1 MNEER
6 SSVPAAPLTDDRR
19 APVLLLAEQAD
30 LINALI
36 ADAAEPDAHP
46 QIGVFLFD
54 GSQSYRV
61 EDAQAALAR
70 GFERRP
76 YLVMVVAGD
85 IAATMTPRDLEET
98 RKKSLSPSELV
109 IVGLGD
115 TDEQRARL
123 AQLGIRRVFP
133 SLTFRK
139 DFPVQVKAAVEDRRI
154 EREQLAA
161 AATIKGAPINIT
173 INVAPK
179 GGLLRDGGV
188 IAVHSTKGGTGKTT
202 IATNIAWALAAAGR
216 STVLADLN
224 VDGAL
229 SHLHLWKYVME
240 VEGIKSVEE
249 LFEVRGISALA
260 RKIRTDV
267 THNMIP
273 PQELEAAL
281 VKLNENLW
289 LLPGFRDQA
298 DYRVG
303 EAGADRSVA
312 NLLSNRRWV
321 EVLLSQL
328 RRADGGRSFVV
339 VDLGTGRYTA
349 PGFTSLTQADLLIL
363 VVNAKMPAN
372 VAADLQSAREL
383 VEGGAITLMG
393 KRMIIANQL
402 QRDVPGAP
410 TLAEIQKAFEFFG
423 ADRIIPV
430 HEAGPE
436 LISANVRGIPYL
448 SERRNLSTP
457 LGADLIAVVNAIS
470 NSYVLPESEKPE
482 KSGGFHFPFGKKKKG
497 A

>member
-1 MNEER
+1 MNEQTG
-6 SSVPAAPLTDDRR
+6 AAPAKGLTDDRR
-19 APVLLLAEQAD
+19 APVLLLAERAD
-30 LINALI
+30 LVNTLI
-36 ADAAEPDAHP
+36 ADAAEVDAHP
-46 QIGVFLFD
+46 KIGIFIFD
-54 GSQSYRV
+54 GSQAYRV
-61 EDAQAALAR
+61 EDAKTALAR

-85 IAATMTPRDLEET
+85 IAATMTPRDLEEA
-98 RKKSLSPSELV
+98 RRMSLSPSELL
-109 IVGLGD
+109 ILGLAD
-115 TDEQRARL
+115 SDEQRARL
-123 AQLGIRRVFP
+123 AKLGIRRIFP

-139 DFPVQVKAAVEDRRI
+139 DFPVQVKAAAEDLRI
-154 EREQLAA
+154 EREQIAA
-161 AATIKGAPINIT
+161 AAAIKGAPINIT

-202 IATNIAWALAAAGR
+202 LATNIAWALAEAGR

-229 SHLHLWKYVME
+229 SHLHLWKYVKE
-240 VEGIKSVEE
+240 SEGIESAEE

-267 THNMIP
+267 SHNMIP

-281 VKLNENLW
+281 VSINENLS

-312 NLLSNRRWV
+312 NLLQNRRWV
-321 EVLLSQL
+321 EVLLDQL

-349 PGFTSLTQADLLIL
+349 PGFTSIAQADLLIL

-383 VEGGAITLMG
+383 VESKSIPLMC

-423 ADRIIPV
+423 AERIVPV

-436 LISANVRGIPYL
+436 LIGANVRGIPYL
-448 SERRNLSTP
+448 ADKRNITTP

-470 NSYVLPESEKPE
+470 NSYVLPTSEEKP
-482 KSGGFHFPFGKKKKG
+482 KKPGFSFPFGKKKG
-497 A
+497 S